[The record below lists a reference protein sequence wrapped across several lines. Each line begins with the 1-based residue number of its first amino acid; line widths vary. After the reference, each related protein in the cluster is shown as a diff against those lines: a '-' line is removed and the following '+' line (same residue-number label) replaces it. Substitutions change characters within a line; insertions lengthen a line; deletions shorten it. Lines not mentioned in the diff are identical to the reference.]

1 MNIAKALLF
10 AIRREATQPV
20 RLMEVCGGH
29 THAIR
34 KFGIPGLLPGTVSL
48 LSGPGCPVCVTHTG
62 FIDQAIHLA
71 RNYPAIIT
79 TFGDLI
85 RVPGSVQSLET
96 ARANGADIRIVL
108 SPLQALSLAET
119 EKSKQVVFLGIGF
132 ETTAPSVAA
141 TIKTA
146 FERGI
151 ENFSVLSAHKIM
163 PPAMAA
169 LVNDQ
174 INLDGFICP
183 GHVSTITG
191 SAIYE
196 FLAQDH
202 RIPCV
207 ISGFEA
213 SDILESILLL
223 IRQINNHQSK
233 VEIQYKRAVKPEGNL
248 KAKEIMQEVF
258 VLRDDWWRGMGIIPK
273 SGLVPGDRY
282 AGFDALQRFNLPDF
296 SDSDNRGC
304 RCGDILRGLITP
316 PECPLYEKTCTPDS
330 PAGACMVSSEGTCQ
344 AFYSYQ
350 VRI

>member
-1 MNIAKALLF
+1 MNIVEALLF

-71 RNYPAIIT
+71 RNYPVIIT

-85 RVPGSVQSLET
+85 RVPGSDQSLET
-96 ARANGADIRIVL
+96 ARANGADIRLVL
-108 SPLQALSLAET
+108 SPLQALTLAQT

-132 ETTAPSVAA
+132 ETTAPSVAV

-146 FERGI
+146 LERGI
-151 ENFSVLSAHKIM
+151 GNFSVLSAHKIM

-169 LVNDQ
+169 LVNHQ
-174 INLDGFICP
+174 PNLDGFICP

-202 RIPCV
+202 GIPCV

-223 IRQINNHQSK
+223 IRQINSHQPK
-233 VEIQYKRAVKPEGNL
+233 VEIQYRRAVKMEGNL
-248 KAKEIMQEVF
+248 KALEIMHEVF
-258 VLRDDWWRGMGIIPK
+258 VLRDDWWRGLGIIPK
-273 SGLVPGDRY
+273 SGLIPDGKY
-282 AGFDALQRFNLPDF
+282 AGFDTLQRFNLPEFPDTG
-296 SDSDNRGC
+296 NRGC

-316 PECPLYEKTCTPDS
+316 PECTLYGKTCTPDS

-344 AFYSYQ
+344 AFYRYQ
-350 VRI
+350 N

>member
-1 MNIAKALLF
+1 MTIVQALLF
-10 AIRREATQPV
+10 AIRREAHQPV

-34 KFGIPGLLPGTVSL
+34 KFGIPGLLPETVSL

-62 FIDQAIHLA
+62 FIDKAIHLA
-71 RNYPAIIT
+71 QNYPVILA

-85 RVPGSVQSLET
+85 RVPGSGRTLET

-108 SPLQALSLAET
+108 SPLESLKLAET

-141 TIKTA
+141 TLLTA
-146 FERGI
+146 LEHKI

-169 LVNDQ
+169 LVGQ
-174 INLDGFICP
+174 HSRLDGFICP

-191 SAIYE
+191 SGIYE
-196 FLAQDH
+196 FLSRDH
-202 RIPCV
+202 GIPCV

-213 SDILESILLL
+213 ADILESILLL
-223 IRQINNHQSK
+223 IRQINDHQAK
-233 VEIQYKRAVKPEGNL
+233 VEIQYRRAVRPEGNIKAL
-248 KAKEIMQEVF
+248 KIMNEVF
-258 VLRDDWWRGMGIIPK
+258 ILRDDWWRGLGIIAR
-273 SGLVPGDRY
+273 SGLIPGGRY
-282 AGFDALQRFNLPDF
+282 AVFDAGLRFNLPDF
-296 SDSDNRGC
+296 PDADNPGC

-316 PECPLYEKTCTPDS
+316 PECGLYGKTCTPDS

-344 AFYSYQ
+344 AFYRYQ
-350 VRI
+350 N

>member
-1 MNIAKALLF
+1 MNTVQALLF
-10 AIRREATQPV
+10 AIHREANQPV

-34 KFGIPGLLPGTVSL
+34 KFGIPGLLPDTVSL

-71 RNYPAIIT
+71 QNYPVIIT

-85 RVPGSVQSLET
+85 RVPGSGQSLET
-96 ARANGADIRIVL
+96 ARAGGADIRIVL

-119 EKSKQVVFLGIGF
+119 ERSKQVVFLGIGF

-141 TIKTA
+141 TILTA
-146 FERGI
+146 LERRI

-169 LVNDQ
+169 LVNHQ
-174 INLDGFICP
+174 PNLDGFICP

-191 SAIYE
+191 SGIYE
-196 FLAQDH
+196 FLSRDH
-202 RIPCV
+202 GIPCV

-213 SDILESILLL
+213 PDILESILLL
-223 IRQINNHQSK
+223 IRQINNHQPK
-233 VEIQYKRAVKPEGNL
+233 VEIQYKRAVKPEGNM
-248 KAKEIMQEVF
+248 KALEIMHEVF
-258 VLRDDWWRGMGIIPK
+258 VLHDDWWRGMGIIPN
-273 SGLVPGDRY
+273 SGLVPGGRY
-282 AGFDALQRFNLPDF
+282 AGFDTLQRFSLPEFPDT
-296 SDSDNRGC
+296 DNRGC

-316 PECPLYEKTCTPDS
+316 PECSLYGKTCTPES

-344 AFYSYQ
+344 AFYRYQ
-350 VRI
+350 N